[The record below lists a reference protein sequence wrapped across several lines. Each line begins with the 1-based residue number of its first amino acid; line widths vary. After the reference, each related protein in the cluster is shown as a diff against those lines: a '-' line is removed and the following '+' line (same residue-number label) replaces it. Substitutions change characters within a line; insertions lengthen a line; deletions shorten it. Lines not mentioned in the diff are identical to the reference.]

1 MAISLSTGFA
11 YHVNTQGSV
20 RDALEGGTPAGF
32 LIKIYKG
39 VAPAV
44 DEAVSGDNLLL
55 TLSEGGDGTGMTFEG
70 TAGSRTLYNNSGE
83 TWTGTIAA
91 SGVATYYRLARADDT
106 GAAST
111 SQQRVQGVV
120 SDAIDLAD
128 LFMSDTTLTQ
138 GQVKTLTAYALTLP
152 ETL

>member
-20 RDALEGGTPAGF
+20 RNALEGGSPTGC
-32 LIKIYKG
+32 LLKIYKG
-39 VAPAV
+39 VAPLV
-44 DEAVSGDNLLL
+44 DEAVSGSNLLL
-55 TLSEGGDGTGMTFEG
+55 TLSVSGGGTGMTLQG

-83 TWTGTIAA
+83 TWSGTVAN

-106 GAAST
+106 GASST

-128 LFMSDTTLTQ
+128 LYMSNTTLTASE
-138 GQVKTLTAYALTLP
+138 VKTLTAYALTLP

>member
-20 RDALEGGTPAGF
+20 KDALENGSPAGC
-32 LIKIYKG
+32 LLKIYKG
-39 VAPAV
+39 TMPGV
-44 DEAVSGDNLLL
+44 DEAVSGANLLL
-55 TLSEGGDGTGMTFEG
+55 TLSESSSGNGMTLEG
-70 TAGSRTLYNNSGE
+70 TAGSRTLYNKSTE
-83 TWTGTIAA
+83 TWSGTVEA

-106 GAAST
+106 GASST

-128 LFMSDTTLTQ
+128 LYMSNTTLTASEA
-138 GQVKTLTAYALTLP
+138 KTLTAYALTLP